1 MDNKNDLMKE
11 IEFLKKRVEYLERRS
26 GGQYETME
34 IIWNLLENLA
44 ANIDEL
50 KLRIKND

>member
-1 MDNKNDLMKE
+1 MDNKDDLMKE

-34 IIWNLLENLA
+34 MIWKLLKKIALH
-44 ANIDEL
+44 IYEL